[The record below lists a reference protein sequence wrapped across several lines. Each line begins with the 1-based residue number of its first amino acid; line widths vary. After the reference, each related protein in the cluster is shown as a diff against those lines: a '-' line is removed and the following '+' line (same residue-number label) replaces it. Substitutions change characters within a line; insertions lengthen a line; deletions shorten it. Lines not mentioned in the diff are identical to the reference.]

1 MIFPKMNVRYVK
13 INVNGAFSYTGE
25 WSSIEEL
32 EVICAETT
40 FSIGEELDRF
50 VFAYYLNPIFQGG
63 LRVQIPAEARE
74 QNSSVT
80 AMDILG
86 CAIEERTNVGPGMEL
101 ILLQDMEA
109 GVYLIRWINESGQL
123 IQTERV
129 GTTIIEN
136 VILG

>member
-1 MIFPKMNVRYVK
+1 M
-13 INVNGAFSYTGE
+13 
-25 WSSIEEL
+25 
-32 EVICAETT
+32 ICAETT

-86 CAIEERTNVGPGMEL
+86 CVIEERTNVGPGMEL
-101 ILLQDMEA
+101 ILPQDMEA

-129 GTTIIEN
+129 GTTLSLIHI
-136 VILG
+136 